1 MIVLRELK
9 EKDAPFMLEWMQDAD
24 IQRSFKRRMA
34 DSTIGDVLKFIEKAS
49 SVDAVSTGTDLHYAI
64 ADQADDQYLGTVS
77 LKNIDLEN
85 GHAEFAIVTRK
96 KAHDKGIGHEATILM
111 LKKAFNEIGL
121 QRVYLNVFS
130 NNASAIKLYERCGF
144 RPEGEFR
151 NHFLIDGQYVGWK
164 LYGMLKDEFDETR

>member
-24 IQRSFKRRMA
+24 IQRYFKRRMA
-34 DSTIGDVLKFIEKAS
+34 DSTIEDVLNFIEKAS
-49 SVDAVSTGTDLHYAI
+49 SVDAVSTGTNLHYAI

-85 GHAEFAIVTRK
+85 RHAEFAIVTRK

-121 QRVYLNVFS
+121 QRVFLNVFS

>member
-9 EKDAPFMLEWMQDAD
+9 AKDAPLMLEWMHDAE

-34 DSTIGDVLKFIEKAS
+34 DYTIDDVLAFIKKAAFP
-49 SVDAVSTGTDLHYAI
+49 DAVSTGTDLHFAI
-64 ADQADDQYLGTVS
+64 VDQADDQYLGTVS

-85 GHAEFAIVTRK
+85 SNAEFAIVTRK
-96 KAHDKGIGHEATILM
+96 TVHGKGIGHEATISV
-111 LKKAFNEIGL
+111 LKKAFNELGL

-130 NNASAIKLYERCGF
+130 NNERAIRLYERCGF

-151 NHFLIDGQYVGWK
+151 NHFIIDGRYVGWK
-164 LYGMLKDEFDETR
+164 WYGMLKDEFDENR

>member
-1 MIVLRELK
+1 MIILRELK
-9 EKDAPFMLEWMQDAD
+9 VKDAPLMLEWMHDTD

-34 DSTIGDVLKFIEKAS
+34 DYTIDDVLAFIMKAAS
-49 SVDAVSTGTDLHYAI
+49 ADAVFTGTDLHFAI

-85 GHAEFAIVTRK
+85 GNAEFAIVTRK
-96 KAHDKGIGHEATILM
+96 TAQGKGIGYEATMML
-111 LKKAFNEIGL
+111 LKKAFSELGL

-130 NNASAIKLYERCGF
+130 NNERAIRLYERCGF
-144 RPEGEFR
+144 SPEGEFR

-164 LYGMLKDEFDETR
+164 WYGMLKDEFDENK

>member
-1 MIVLRELK
+1 MIILRELK
-9 EKDAPFMLEWMQDAD
+9 EKDAPFMLEWMHDAD
-24 IQRSFKRRMA
+24 IQKSFKRRMT
-34 DSTIGDVLKFIEKAS
+34 DSTIEDVLEFIKKAS
-49 SVDAVSTGTDLHYAI
+49 SADAVSTGSSLHYAI
-64 ADQADDQYLGTVS
+64 ADQADEYLGTVS

-85 GHAEFAIVTRK
+85 GNAEFAIVTRK
-96 KAHDKGIGHEATILM
+96 EAHGKGIGHEATILM

-130 NNASAIKLYERCGF
+130 NNDAAIRLYERCGF

-164 LYGMLKDEFDETR
+164 WYGMLKDEFDENK

>member
-1 MIVLRELK
+1 
-9 EKDAPFMLEWMQDAD
+9 MLEWMHDAD
-24 IQRSFKRRMA
+24 IQKSFKRRMT
-34 DSTIGDVLKFIEKAS
+34 DSTIEDVLAFIKKAS
-49 SVDAVSTGTDLHYAI
+49 SADTVSTGKDLHYAI

-85 GHAEFAIVTRK
+85 GNAEFAIVTRK
-96 KAHDKGIGHEATILM
+96 IAHGKGIGHQATILM

-130 NNASAIKLYERCGF
+130 NNAAAIKLYERCGF

-151 NHFLIDGQYVGWK
+151 NHFLIDGQSVDWK
-164 LYGMLKDEFDETR
+164 WYGMLKDEFDEAR

>member
-34 DSTIGDVLKFIEKAS
+34 DSTTEDVLKFIGKAS

-85 GHAEFAIVTRK
+85 GNAEFAIVTRK
-96 KAHDKGIGHEATILM
+96 KAHGKGSGHEATILM
-111 LKKAFNEIGL
+111 LKKAFSEIGL
-121 QRVYLNVFS
+121 HRVYLNVFS

-164 LYGMLKDEFDETR
+164 WYGMLKDEFDETR